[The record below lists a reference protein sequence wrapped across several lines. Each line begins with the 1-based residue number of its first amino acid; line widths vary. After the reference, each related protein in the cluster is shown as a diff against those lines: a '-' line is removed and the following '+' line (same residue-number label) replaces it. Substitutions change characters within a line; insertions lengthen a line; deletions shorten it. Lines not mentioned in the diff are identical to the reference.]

1 MERYQSVAK
10 FAADVAAI
18 TGRPTTGAVP
28 HTRSRGDTDAKTQLL
43 TPISAASSPRKKRS
57 LIPVVA
63 GVVVILAGGGAW
75 VALNGGNKGKPS
87 SVDSTRNVAR
97 DTVKNSSTRQNDGV
111 RPVGTQSITLANRDT
126 GQRTRPPT
134 AAPRV
139 DPAQA
144 GSLLEDLFNKLDAK
158 AIPAATVRDSARHI
172 FETRGIT
179 TADSAFAAYIEANAF
194 ATLDDERPRSGHKAT
209 ALQWAERAARLQP
222 ASRAYRQLAQDLAK
236 P

>member
-1 MERYQSVAK
+1 
-10 FAADVAAI
+10 
-18 TGRPTTGAVP
+18 
-28 HTRSRGDTDAKTQLL
+28 
-43 TPISAASSPRKKRS
+43 
-57 LIPVVA
+57 
-63 GVVVILAGGGAW
+63 VILAGGGAW
-75 VALNGGNKGKPS
+75 VALNGGSKGKPS
-87 SVDSTRNVAR
+87 SVDSTRSVAR

-111 RPVGTQSITLANRDT
+111 RPVGTQSVTLANRDT